1 MNVNQRSKDSTI
13 SLTLPDITITM
24 SRIFP
29 FKRKNAVGKERW
41 YEKISMSYNGY
52 LRNSIDTKEDKLF
65 KSSLVKDWRN
75 AMQHQIPVSAT
86 FSLSSI

>member
-41 YEKISMSYNGY
+41 YEKISMSYNGE
-52 LRNSIDTKEDKLF
+52 R
-65 KSSLVKDWRN
+65 
-75 AMQHQIPVSAT
+75 
-86 FSLSSI
+86 